1 MYRIAILEK
10 DEAYLERLIIF
21 LKEHHG
27 ESFEIYTAKESAD
40 WEHLGFK
47 DIEAQAVLFDALFL
61 GEEVA
66 ASGGFP
72 QDMVTGYL
80 TERDA
85 VGEQYISKYQSMEQ
99 IYRQMIQLCDAGK
112 SSSEQKKRLK

>member
-40 WEHLGFK
+40 WEDLGFK
-47 DIEAQAVLFDALFL
+47 DIEAEAVFFDALFL
-61 GEEVA
+61 GDELA
-66 ASGGFP
+66 ASGGFSARYGDRVSYREGGD
-72 QDMVTGYL
+72 Q
-80 TERDA
+80 RA
-85 VGEQYISKYQSMEQ
+85 
-99 IYRQMIQLCDAGK
+99 IY
-112 SSSEQKKRLK
+112 